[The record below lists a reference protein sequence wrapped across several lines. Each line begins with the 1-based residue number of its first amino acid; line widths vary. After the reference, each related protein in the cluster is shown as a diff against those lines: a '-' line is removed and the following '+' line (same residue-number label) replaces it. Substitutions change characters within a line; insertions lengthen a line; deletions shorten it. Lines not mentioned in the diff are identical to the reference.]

1 MIRPVYLTLHPMPS
15 HGVDIIDGIPV
26 YLKGSTM
33 YAFRPETGSTSSLAD
48 LPLGT
53 YNADTKKATWL
64 SVAEQPLMASW
75 MQTFRESMA
84 PRSRK

>member
-1 MIRPVYLTLHPMPS
+1 MPS

-33 YAFRPETGSTSSLAD
+33 YAFRPELVAGHTQPAE

-53 YNADTKKATWL
+53 YNADTKKATWIMP
-64 SVAEQPLMASW
+64 AEQPLMASW
-75 MQTFRESMA
+75 MQSFRESLV

>member
-1 MIRPVYLTLHPMPS
+1 MPS

-33 YAFRPETGSTSSLAD
+33 YAFRPENGSSIAQAD

-64 SVAEQPLMASW
+64 SVAEQPLMTSW
-75 MQTFRESMA
+75 MQTFRESMV